1 MTLAMGA
8 QADNSFD
15 YEGTISLDTE
25 RGREWIIT
33 PIGVYLAKCNDLL
46 ELLEGAAMP
55 RKQVDE
61 HHKKLAKQI
70 VMQIIAESH
79 NAVEQAAITAM
90 VGTSLLATFDA
101 QCDLISMQLSMFDAE
116 DGEPDGTGR

>member
-1 MTLAMGA
+1 MTQAMAA
-8 QADNSFD
+8 QGDNFFD

-25 RGREWIIT
+25 RGREWVST

-46 ELLEGAAMP
+46 GLLEGAAMP
-55 RKQVDE
+55 RKKVDE

-101 QCDLISMQLSMFDAE
+101 QFDFIDLQLSMFEAE